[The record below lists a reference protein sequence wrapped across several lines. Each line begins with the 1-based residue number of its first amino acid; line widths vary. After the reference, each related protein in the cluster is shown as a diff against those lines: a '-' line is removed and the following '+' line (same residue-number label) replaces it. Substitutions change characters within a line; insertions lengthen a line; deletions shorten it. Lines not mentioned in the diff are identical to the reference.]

1 MSKEVK
7 IIDTFIFYNELE
19 LLHYRLAI
27 LYELVDYFVIVEST
41 HTFTGKQ
48 KSLIYNENKHL
59 FSNYKEKI
67 IHIIV
72 DDMPFIYPNINYDN
86 REQWK
91 NEYHQRNAIQRGLQ
105 FIKINDQDVIT
116 LTDLDEIPNPDILLD
131 VKNKK
136 INIEL
141 SSLHQ
146 YCYTFN
152 LDQYPDD
159 WFYPKIFT
167 YEKYKQLNLDMD
179 SIRGQ
184 ICPVIE
190 NAGWHLS
197 YFGDARYIQNKI
209 MDFSHQELNSD
220 DVVNLDNIEH
230 RLKTNKDIFNRHGG
244 DFKRKCSVKDNIHL
258 PLKYEIYLQ
267 NFFTPDNII

>member
-19 LLHYRLAI
+19 LLNYRLAI
-27 LYELVDYFVIVEST
+27 LYEVVDYFIIVEST
-41 HTFTGKQ
+41 HTFTGKP

-59 FSNYKEKI
+59 FSNYKDKI

-91 NEYHQRNAIQRGLQ
+91 NEYHQRNSIQRGLQ
-105 FIKINDQDVIT
+105 FIKLNDQDVIT

-141 SSLHQ
+141 CSLHQ

-190 NAGWHLS
+190 NGGWHLS
-197 YFGDARYIQNKI
+197 YFGNVKYIQNKI

-220 DVVNLDNIEH
+220 DVTNLDNLEY
-230 RLKTNKDIFNRHGG
+230 RLKNNKDIFNRYNG
-244 DFKRKCSVKDNIHL
+244 DFKQNCSIKDNVHL
-258 PLKYEIYLQ
+258 PIKYEIYLQ
-267 NFFTPDNII
+267 KYFTPPVV